1 MFELFSRMAKKP
13 TLTKLDD
20 DGETQMDM
28 CKLRVG
34 AARRV
39 RVAVRGARCAVRG
52 ARCVNRCVSVICV
65 LFVLAYVSAGAPQTS
80 TCPATLA
87 PATTGTPLRAR
98 PAAAAPTKLGEGSW
112 YGEGRFSCLHLGV
125 VLAGVVASR
134 RRGPLPRPNSRTHR
148 HTHATQKRG
157 FPDV

>member
-1 MFELFSRMAKKP
+1 MVCSCWRAGTNGTSDVLVCVCVLRGRMFELFSRMAKKP

-28 CKLRVG
+28 CKLRAG

-39 RVAVRGARCAVRG
+39 QGAGCGARCAH
-52 ARCVNRCVSVICV
+52 RCILVIFD

-87 PATTGTPLRAR
+87 QATTGTPLMAR
-98 PAAAAPTKLGEGSW
+98 PAAAAPTKHGEGSW
-112 YGEGRFSCLHLGV
+112 YGKGW
-125 VLAGVVASR
+125 VAAS
-134 RRGPLPRPNSRTHR
+134 NWEWN
-148 HTHATQKRG
+148 
-157 FPDV
+157 